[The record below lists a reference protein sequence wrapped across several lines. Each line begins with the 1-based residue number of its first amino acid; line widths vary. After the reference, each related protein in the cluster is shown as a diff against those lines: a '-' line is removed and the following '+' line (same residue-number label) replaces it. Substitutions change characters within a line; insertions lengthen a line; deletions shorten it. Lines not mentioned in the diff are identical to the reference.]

1 MRYLLSGVLL
11 KLAFSNPASK
21 ISPIKMNI
29 FYGKRINFFVDM
41 AKVSSVLRIS
51 AADWIIKTVIQKT
64 YLLHVLTLP
73 HRACFE
79 DGTYH
84 IK

>member
-1 MRYLLSGVLL
+1 MRYLLPGVLL
-11 KLAFSNPASK
+11 KLAFSKPASK
-21 ISPIKMNI
+21 SSPTETNI

-41 AKVSSVLRIS
+41 ATVSSVLRIS

-64 YLLHVLTLP
+64 YFLHVLTLL
-73 HRACFE
+73 HRGCLE

>member
-1 MRYLLSGVLL
+1 MRYLLPGVLL

-21 ISPIKMNI
+21 SSPTETNI

-41 AKVSSVLRIS
+41 ATVSSVLRIS

-64 YLLHVLTLP
+64 YFLHVLTLL
-73 HRACFE
+73 HRGCFE